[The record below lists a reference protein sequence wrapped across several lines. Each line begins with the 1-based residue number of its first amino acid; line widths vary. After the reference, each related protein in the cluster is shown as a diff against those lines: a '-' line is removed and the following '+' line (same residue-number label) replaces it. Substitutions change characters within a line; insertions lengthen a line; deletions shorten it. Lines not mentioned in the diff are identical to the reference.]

1 MHLIVPFAGTASP
14 AGQHAL
20 KDLSLPNLERLLARL
35 SPVHALGQDEFSLSL
50 PHELALADARGWS
63 LVDGALPWAAELAGQ
78 HGLPVGEHAW
88 ALLTPVHLHAG
99 AEQVS
104 LANPAELPLD
114 ERSSRQLFDDLRYLF
129 DSEGFGLHWVGPQQ
143 WLATHPLF
151 QDLATAS
158 IDRAVGRNV
167 DPWLPDQ
174 RSARLLRRL
183 QNEVQMLLYTHPLN
197 DQREAAGLPTVN
209 SFWCSGCGRAQ
220 AVAANAGPEVDERL
234 RQPALAEDWAAWREG
249 WLALDAG
256 PVAALNRATGP
267 VQLTLCGERLAQ
279 RWEAVPRSLWQRL
292 AGTWQRRATPDLL
305 APL

>member
-1 MHLIVPFAGTASP
+1 MHLLVPYAGTISP

-20 KDLSLPNLERLLARL
+20 KALSLPHLERLLARL
-35 SPVHALGQDEFSLSL
+35 SPVQTLGQDEHSRSL
-50 PHELALADARGWS
+50 PHELALAAARGWA
-63 LVDGALPWAAELAGQ
+63 LVDGALPWAAELAGER
-78 HGLPVGEHAW
+78 GLAVGEHAW
-88 ALLTPVHLHAG
+88 ALLSPVHLHAG

-114 ERSSRQLFDDLRYLF
+114 EATSRTLFDAVQHLF
-129 DSEGFGLHWVGPQQ
+129 TSEGFGLHWVAPHQ

-151 QDLATAS
+151 DGLATAS
-158 IDRAVGRNV
+158 IDRAIGRNV

-197 DQREAAGLPTVN
+197 DQREAADLPTVN

-220 AVAANAGPEVDERL
+220 RSAAEALPVVDDRL
-234 RQPALAEDWAAWREG
+234 RQPALAEDWAAWREA

-256 PVAALNRATGP
+256 PIAELAQASGP
-267 VQLTLCGERLAQ
+267 LQLTLCGERLAV
-279 RWEAVPRSLWQRL
+279 RWERAPRGLWQRL
-292 AGTWQRRATPDLL
+292 RRTWQGRAAADLL
-305 APL
+305 EPL